1 MIEILLKPLVSTLKI
16 YVKDDWYLKKLPTK
30 IPFDMYSCDIF
41 NLYTL
46 KPTEPGIETITY
58 WLHKKI
64 ELIAQQFIN
73 DFIIES

>member
-1 MIEILLKPLVSTLKI
+1 MLLKPLVSTLKI

-30 IPFDMYSCDIF
+30 IPFDSTMYSCDIF

-58 WLHKKI
+58 
-64 ELIAQQFIN
+64 
-73 DFIIES
+73 